1 MDYSLIKT
9 IHVTAVALSGAGF
22 FARGL
27 GWLAGAAW
35 VRGRL
40 AKTLPH
46 LLDTVLLVSALALAW
61 TLHLA
66 PAAAPWLGAKI
77 AGLVVYIGLGVVAL
91 RPAVAPAM
99 RGAAWVCALLT
110 FGWIVSVAISRQ
122 PLGFLA
128 AIFPAP
134 A

>member
-9 IHVTAVALSGAGF
+9 IHVTAVAVSGAGF

-27 GWLAGAAW
+27 GSVAGAAW
-35 VRGRL
+35 VRSRL

-46 LLDTVLLVSALALAW
+46 VVDTVLLVSALTLAW

-77 AGLVVYIGLGVVAL
+77 AGLVVYIGLGVAAL
-91 RPAVAPAM
+91 RPAVAPAV
-99 RGAAWVCALLT
+99 RGAAWVGALLT
-110 FGWIVSVAISRQ
+110 FGWIVSVAITKQ

-128 AIFPAP
+128 AFFAP
-134 A
+134 TA